1 MVKPTGG
8 SDTQVVTFVNEGAS
22 STTFTKYNG
31 IELVN
36 NPTTARKTTS
46 IVHCKFSRTLSV
58 PTTTT
63 TSITAIDC
71 SHTITI
77 TDCDKPELTPGAQ
90 WGVCGNKCAGDS
102 APGLYESCG
111 GMVVTSTMTNTV
123 MKAVTVPTCCTQCSQ
138 TLTCN
143 TVSSTSIKRCEPP
156 SPTPLL
162 LANSMESQVD
172 SFTHTS
178 TLVLVGASA
187 MVVAVAL
194 IVLKFRMGA
203 AVGATEDQAVYY
215 PLLE

>member
-1 MVKPTGG
+1 MWQVVEKPGVQGSEGTYCAYGSSDFAILKLDMKVADVLPQADNTVTGTYSGVQCDIMVKPTGG

-102 APGLYESCG
+102 APGL
-111 GMVVTSTMTNTV
+111 
-123 MKAVTVPTCCTQCSQ
+123 AH
-138 TLTCN
+138 
-143 TVSSTSIKRCEPP
+143 R
-156 SPTPLL
+156 
-162 LANSMESQVD
+162 
-172 SFTHTS
+172 
-178 TLVLVGASA
+178 
-187 MVVAVAL
+187 
-194 IVLKFRMGA
+194 R
-203 AVGATEDQAVYY
+203 
-215 PLLE
+215 